1 MVSAI
6 LERHYAPDD
15 KKTTDNMEGVLIEIP
30 RDVYDT
36 MVHRIGVYGEPPSE
50 RGLGLVVDQT
60 RYYTFEGN
68 NVFLENG
75 LAQTGI
81 AKTTDNQEDG
91 FKMTR
96 LSANSENQMRRLEVE
111 CNLRD

>member
-75 LAQTGI
+75 LAQAGM
-81 AKTTDNQEDG
+81 AKTTDNRDG
-91 FKMTR
+91 FEMTR
-96 LSANSENQMRRLEVE
+96 IFANSLDQIGKLEVE
-111 CNLRD
+111 CGLRV